1 MMNKQH
7 LMTILRA
14 PHFSEK
20 STLGLEKN
28 RQYVFKVLPASNK
41 DEIKQAVEL
50 MFNVKVSAVRTVNIK
65 GKSRRFARILGR
77 LKSYKKAYVTLHE
90 GHEIDFSGN
99 AASSPV

>member
-1 MMNKQH
+1 MS
-7 LMTILRA
+7 ILRA

-20 STLGLEKN
+20 SSQGAEKN

-50 MFNVKVSAVRTVNIK
+50 MFNVKVSSVRTVNIK
-65 GKSRRFARILGR
+65 GKVRRFARIVGR
-77 LKSYKKAYVTLHE
+77 LKSYKKAYVTLDQ

-99 AASSPV
+99 SSEKLS